1 MLALLICQKFSFSNI
16 LQVAI
21 KIIDKTHLDEDNLK
35 KILREIEI
43 MKSLHHPHII
53 ALYQV

>member
-1 MLALLICQKFSFSNI
+1 MLVSKNSHFEIF
-16 LQVAI
+16 QVAI